1 MLTEFCVV
9 NMHIRFA
16 VTLHRKPNRRLK
28 ILRYDQRAVSV
39 KQIDNRLGQ
48 GTLEDRKTTYSRASS
63 DQKTSS
69 IDLFVSHVMGP
80 KTNL

>member
-1 MLTEFCVV
+1 MY
-9 NMHIRFA
+9 IRFA
-16 VTLHRKPNRRLK
+16 VTLHRKPNRGFK
-28 ILRYDQRAVSV
+28 ILRYDQGAVSV